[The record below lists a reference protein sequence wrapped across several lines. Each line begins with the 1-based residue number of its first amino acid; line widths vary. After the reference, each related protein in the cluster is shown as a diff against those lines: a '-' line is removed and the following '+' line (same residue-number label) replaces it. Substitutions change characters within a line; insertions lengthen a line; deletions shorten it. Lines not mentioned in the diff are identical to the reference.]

1 MKKVLGAVLVVVL
14 GALLVFGAWQ
24 YKETKDDS
32 KKSSSKAESSE
43 IQKDLGK
50 KITLDDYE
58 MKELVTLGKYEN
70 LKVEVEYEDI
80 TDDKLASYIDQL
92 LGNYPSYT
100 KNSKVKVADKD
111 IVNIDYVGTVDGKE
125 FDGGKASGANLVIGS
140 NSFIEGFEKQLI
152 DQKVGDT
159 VAVKVTFPKEYTK
172 NKSLQ
177 NKKAVFEVKING
189 IMDKKILKS
198 TELDDTFVN
207 QNFGF
212 NTVAEFK
219 DDVKKYLLENNE
231 SSKTSNTR
239 AAVVNKVIKDSAVTL
254 PKKLLDSQ
262 VAHYLNDFKKSVD
275 GAGYKYDDYLMA
287 QYQTDAATYAK
298 NIKKAMEQK
307 LKEQI
312 VLTAVAKDAKIEL
325 DQDGYQAYLKQFLD
339 AYEYTSE
346 KQLYAAYPK
355 VEMER
360 AYLCNKAV
368 EYLIGKSTIK
378 YVAGTK

>member
-1 MKKVLGAVLVVVL
+1 MKQVIGAILVVAL

-24 YKETKDDS
+24 YKEKKDNKNDS
-32 KKSSSKAESSE
+32 ASVSESSE

-58 MKELVTLGKYEN
+58 MEELVTLGKFEN
-70 LKVEVEYEDI
+70 LDVEVQYEDI
-80 TDDKLASYIDQL
+80 TEEKLTSYIEQL
-92 LGNYPSYT
+92 LGTYPSYT
-100 KNSKVKVADKD
+100 KNEKLKVEDKD
-111 IVNIDYVGTVDGKE
+111 IANIDYVGTIDGKE
-125 FDGGKASGANLVIGS
+125 FEGGKAAGANLVIGS
-140 NSFIEGFEKQLI
+140 NTFIEGFEEQLI

-159 VAVKVTFPKEYTK
+159 VAVEVTFPKDYKEEA
-172 NKSLQ
+172 LQ

-189 IMDKKILKS
+189 IMDKKILKPA
-198 TELDDTFVN
+198 EMDDAFVN

-219 DDVKKYLLENNE
+219 ADVEKYLLENNE

-239 AAVVNKVIKDSAVTL
+239 AAVVDKVIKESAVTL
-254 PKKLLDSQ
+254 PKELLTSQ
-262 VAHYLNDFKKSVD
+262 VAHYLNDFKKSVS
-275 GAGYKYDDYLMA
+275 GAGYKYEDYLMA

-298 NIKKAMEQK
+298 NIKGAMEQK

-312 VLTAVAKDAKIEL
+312 VLTAVAKKAKIEL

-339 AYEYTSE
+339 AYEYSSE
-346 KQLYAAYPK
+346 KQLYEAYPK
-355 VEMER
+355 TEMER
-360 AYLCNKAV
+360 AYICNKAV
-368 EYLIGKSTIK
+368 EYLISKSNIK

>member
-1 MKKVLGAVLVVVL
+1 MKKVIGAILVVVL

-24 YKETKDDS
+24 YKEKKADKKDS
-32 KKSSSKAESSE
+32 VSGTGSSE

-50 KITLDDYE
+50 KLTLDDYE
-58 MKELVTLGKYEN
+58 MDELVTLGKFEN
-70 LKVEVEYEDI
+70 LNVEVQYEDI
-80 TDDKLASYIDQL
+80 TEEKLTSYIEQL

-100 KNSKVKVADKD
+100 KNEKVKVEDKD
-111 IVNIDYVGTVDGKE
+111 TVNIDYVGTVDGTE
-125 FDGGKASGANLVIGS
+125 FEGGKATGANLVIGS
-140 NSFIEGFEKQLI
+140 NTFIEGFEKQLI
-152 DQKVGDT
+152 DQKVGST
-159 VAVKVTFPKEYTK
+159 VAVKVTFPKDYKDKT
-172 NKSLQ
+172 LQ

-189 IMDKKILKS
+189 IMDKKILKAA
-198 TELDDTFVN
+198 EMDDAFVN

-219 DDVKKYLLENNE
+219 ADVKKYLLENNE
-231 SSKTSNTR
+231 STKTSNTR
-239 AAVVNKVIKDSAVTL
+239 AAVVDKVIKESAVTL
-254 PKKLLDSQ
+254 PKKLLESQ

-287 QYQTDAATYAK
+287 QYQIDAATYAK
-298 NIKKAMEQK
+298 NIKQAMEQK

-312 VLTAVAKDAKIEL
+312 VLTAVAKKAKIEL
-325 DQDGYQAYLKQFLD
+325 DQDGYKAYLKQFLD
-339 AYEYTSE
+339 AYEYSSE

-355 VEMER
+355 AEMER

-368 EYLIGKSTIK
+368 EYLISKSNIK